1 MNRAWV
7 IKNISKQAYPRAS
20 MSKMR
25 LIILAIWSAAVAASI
40 APLMGWNRY
49 IYEVWCFALC
59 DISSRLICIQDID
72 IAGIPS
78 Q

>member
-1 MNRAWV
+1 MSAIWSLTCITMNRAWV

-25 LIILAIWSAAVAASI
+25 LIILVIWSSAVAASI

-49 IYEVWCFALC
+49 IYEVWCSGALVY
-59 DISSRLICIQDID
+59 
-72 IAGIPS
+72 AFVYE
-78 Q
+78 

>member
-1 MNRAWV
+1 MSAIWSLTCITMNRAWV

-25 LIILAIWSAAVAASI
+25 LIILFIWSAAVAASI

-49 IYEVWCFALC
+49 IYEVCT
-59 DISSRLICIQDID
+59 IHVQY
-72 IAGIPS
+72 
-78 Q
+78 